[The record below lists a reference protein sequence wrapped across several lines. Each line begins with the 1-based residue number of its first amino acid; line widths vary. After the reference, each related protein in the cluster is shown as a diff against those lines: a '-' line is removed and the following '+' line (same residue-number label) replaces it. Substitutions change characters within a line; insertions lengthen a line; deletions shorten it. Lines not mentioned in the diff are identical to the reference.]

1 MRLPIRAEDRDFA
14 HQRHTAGGELYHYC
28 PGHGGLHP
36 MIALTIPDRPPRNVS
51 IAPPV
56 ALDIPGTPVSGD
68 YPAPT
73 TAFYAPRVFACPHCH
88 LYAVLDDDL
97 PEDVL
102 RRLDDAADE
111 GHLMEAAREARNR
124 RRRGT

>member
-28 PGHGGLHP
+28 PSHGGLHP
-36 MIALTIPDRPPRNVS
+36 MIALTIANRLSLSERIALMAGEGPSAYDP
-51 IAPPV
+51 APPN
-56 ALDIPGTPVSGD
+56 
-68 YPAPT
+68 
-73 TAFYAPRVFACPHCH
+73 PRVFACPHCH
-88 LYAVLDDDL
+88 VYAVLEDDL

-124 RRRGT
+124 RRRHHD